1 MLSLSQM
8 DRVIINGRYFTVV
21 EFVRTHVVSVKR
33 GYTNLTEYRINANV
47 SIDDGATT
55 TQLGGDPILDEFEIS
70 QEDDSAQSSRPES
83 PSVEVIPKRKSECIF
98 HSCFR

>member
-1 MLSLSQM
+1 M

-47 SIDDGATT
+47 SIDDGTT
-55 TQLGGDPILDEFEIS
+55 TALGGDPILDEFEIS
-70 QEDDSAQSSRPES
+70 QEDL
-83 PSVEVIPKRKSECIF
+83 EVKSYRVT
-98 HSCFR
+98 HQDNRNLQLT

>member
-1 MLSLSQM
+1 M

-47 SIDDGATT
+47 SLDDFGGTT
-55 TQLGGDPILDEFEIS
+55 TPLGGDPILDEFEIS
-70 QEDDSAQSSRPES
+70 QEDL
-83 PSVEVIPKRKSECIF
+83 EVKS
-98 HSCFR
+98 

>member
-1 MLSLSQM
+1 M

-33 GYTNLTEYRINANV
+33 GYTNLTEYRANANV
-47 SIDDGATT
+47 SIEGDGATT

-70 QEDDSAQSSRPES
+70 QEDL
-83 PSVEVIPKRKSECIF
+83 EVKLWRRR
-98 HSCFR
+98 FRLYFPANSIKTL